1 MIELEW
7 HEYDTTAEMA
17 DAVACD
23 VAGVIESALEDSWRS
38 VHRAARW
45 NVANSGFRATRR
57 CTHRMEQSDH
67 HSHR

>member
-23 VAGVIESALEDSWRS
+23 VAGVIESALE
-38 VHRAARW
+38 
-45 NVANSGFRATRR
+45 TRGGAFIALPGG
-57 CTHRMEQSDH
+57 TSPIPAF
-67 HSHR
+67 

>member
-23 VAGVIESALEDSWRS
+23 VADVIESALELVPERS
-38 VHRAARW
+38 SRCPAERRQFRLS
-45 NVANSGFRATRR
+45 SGSPLHTSSG
-57 CTHRMEQSDH
+57 TE
-67 HSHR
+67 